1 MGRQSS
7 VTLRQPLRFA
17 VNICG
22 PDVTKL
28 LQINLFGACMVRA
41 APNAGAAGS
50 EAAGYE
56 IKGAKHRAMIALLAT
71 APFGRRTRSYLQNLL
86 WGTSCHDGG
95 RQSLRT
101 ALSMIKATMGADFDQ
116 LLKVNNTEIGLDL
129 SKVEFLGA
137 PEGGEFLEGIDIR
150 DDDFNDWL
158 QGVRQAP
165 EQFFALLS
173 GHVPVPVQPSI
184 LPSIAIL
191 PFRLVM
197 GEDVHSVLGDWLAE
211 EISRSLSRSHL
222 LSVISHLSAREI
234 GGQRIDL
241 TRVRKVLSVDY
252 CVTGSLRVSGNKV
265 VLDADCLDTASGR
278 ILWTR
283 QFPGELGEFL
293 RADGQAV
300 ADIVRTIGRTIS
312 ADVLAHAQGR
322 SLASLGD
329 HQLLIAG
336 IGMMHQLK
344 LSNFA
349 RSRDLIEEVI
359 RRAPREP
366 EAHAWLAEWYIMSIF
381 NGWSD
386 NSLRDTGV
394 ALDCTAR
401 ALDIDPD
408 NTFALT
414 IDGVVHNNLL
424 MRMDK
429 ASERFE
435 AALDLNPNE
444 SMAWLLSGVLEAYRD
459 QGADAVLRT
468 EKALGLSPV
477 DPFGYFFDS
486 LASTAYLAAG
496 DWEHAL
502 MLADRSMTKN
512 DRHLSTLRARIC
524 ALHFLG
530 RSEEARTTAADLL
543 RRQPDFTVSSY
554 RRNHPAA
561 HFKIGQ
567 NLTAAF
573 TAAGIP

>member
-1 MGRQSS
+1 M
-7 VTLRQPLRFA
+7 
-17 VNICG
+17 
-22 PDVTKL
+22 
-28 LQINLFGACMVRA
+28 QINLFGACIVRSV
-41 APNAGAAGS
+41 APD
-50 EAAGYE
+50 GYE
-56 IKGAKHRAMIALLAT
+56 IKGAKHRALFALLAT
-71 APFGRRTRSYLQNLL
+71 APNGRRTRSYLQNLL

-101 ALSMIKATMGADFDQ
+101 ALSTIKSTMGPAFDQ
-116 LLKVNNTEIGLDL
+116 LLTVNNTDISLDL
-129 SKVEFLGA
+129 AKVDFMGVQG
-137 PEGGEFLEGIDIR
+137 GGEFLEGIDIR

-158 QGVRQAP
+158 LGVRGSPERYLSLVSGTAP
-165 EQFFALLS
+165 LPAS
-173 GHVPVPVQPSI
+173 PSV
-184 LPSIAIL
+184 LPTIAIL
-191 PFRLVM
+191 PFRLIV
-197 GEDVHSVLGDWLAE
+197 GEEVHTVLGDWLAE
-211 EISRSLSRSHL
+211 EICRSLSRSHL

-234 GGQRIDL
+234 SGQRVDL
-241 TRVRKVLSVDY
+241 TKVRRLLSVDY

-265 VLDADCLDTASGR
+265 VLDADCLDAHSGR

-283 QFPGELGEFL
+283 QFPGDLGEFL
-293 RADGQAV
+293 IADSPAV
-300 ADIVRTIGRTIS
+300 TEIVRTIGRTIS

-322 SLASLGD
+322 SLSALAD

-359 RRAPREP
+359 RRAPRVP
-366 EAHAWLAEWYIMSIF
+366 EAHAWLAEWYVMSIF

-401 ALDIDPD
+401 ALDIDPN

-414 IDGVVHNNLL
+414 IDGVVNNNLL
-424 MRMDK
+424 LRLDK
-429 ASERFE
+429 ANERFD

-444 SMAWLLSGVLEAYRD
+444 SLAWLLSGVLHAYRD
-459 QGADAVLRT
+459 EGVSAVERT
-468 EKALGLSPV
+468 EKALRLSPV

-496 DWEHAL
+496 DWTHAL
-502 MLADRSMTKN
+502 ELADRSMSKN
-512 DRHLSTLRARIC
+512 DRHLSTLRARLC

-530 RSEEARTTAADLL
+530 RTDEARSVGEDLL

-554 RRNHPAA
+554 RRSHPAA
-561 HFKIGQ
+561 NYKIGH

-573 TAAGIP
+573 SAAGIP

>member
-1 MGRQSS
+1 M
-7 VTLRQPLRFA
+7 
-17 VNICG
+17 
-22 PDVTKL
+22 TKL
-28 LQINLFGACMVRA
+28 LQINLFGACIVRSSQ
-41 APNAGAAGS
+41 PG
-50 EAAGYE
+50 GYE
-56 IKGAKHRAMIALLAT
+56 IKGAKHRALIALLAT

-101 ALSMIKATMGADFDQ
+101 ALSMIKGFLGPDFDG
-116 LLKVNNTEIGLDL
+116 LLKVNNTEIALDL
-129 SKVEFLGA
+129 TKVDFIGA
-137 PEGGEFLEGIDIR
+137 AGGGEFLEGIDIR

-165 EQFFALLS
+165 EQFFALLT
-173 GHVPVPVQPSI
+173 GVPSASVEPRIMPSI
-184 LPSIAIL
+184 CIL
-191 PFRLVM
+191 PFRLVV
-197 GEDVHSVLGDWLAE
+197 GEEVHSVLGDWLAE
-211 EISRSLSRSHL
+211 EICRSLSRSHL

-241 TRVRKVLSVDY
+241 SRVKRVLNVDY

-265 VLDADCLDTASGR
+265 VLDADCLDVTSGR

-283 QFPGELGEFL
+283 QFTGDLGEFL
-293 RADGQAV
+293 MADSAPV
-300 ADIVRTIGRTIS
+300 SDIVRTIGRTIS
-312 ADVLAHAQGR
+312 ADALAHAQGR
-322 SLASLGD
+322 SLSALAD

-359 RRAPREP
+359 RRAPRVP
-366 EAHAWLAEWYIMSIF
+366 EAHAWLAEWYVLSVF

-401 ALDIDPD
+401 ALDIDPN

-414 IDGVVHNNLL
+414 IDGVVNNNLL
-424 MRMDK
+424 MRLDK
-429 ASERFE
+429 ASERFD

-444 SMAWLLSGVLEAYRD
+444 SMAWLLSGVLSAYRD
-459 QGADAVLRT
+459 DGKDAVRRT
-468 EKALGLSPV
+468 EMALRLSPV

-496 DWEHAL
+496 DWAHAL
-502 MLADRSMTKN
+502 ALADRSMSKN
-512 DRHLSTLRARIC
+512 DRHVSTLRARLC

-530 RSEEARTTAADLL
+530 RGDEAKAVASDLK
-543 RRQPDFTVSSY
+543 RRQPEFTVASY

-561 HFKIGQ
+561 DFRIGQ
-567 NLTAAF
+567 NMVAALS
-573 TAAGIP
+573 AAGIT

>member
-1 MGRQSS
+1 M
-7 VTLRQPLRFA
+7 
-17 VNICG
+17 
-22 PDVTKL
+22 TKL

-41 APNAGAAGS
+41 IPTGGP
-50 EAAGYE
+50 EGYE
-56 IKGAKHRAMIALLAT
+56 IKGAKHRAMLALLAT

-101 ALSMIKATMGADFDQ
+101 ALSMIKGTMGRDFDQ

-129 SKVEFLGA
+129 SRVDFLGA
-137 PEGGEFLEGIDIR
+137 PGGGEFLEGIDIR

-165 EQFFALLS
+165 EQFFSLLS
-173 GHVPVPVQPSI
+173 GHVPAPVKPSI
-184 LPSIAIL
+184 LPAIAIL
-191 PFRLVM
+191 PFRLVI

-211 EISRSLSRSHL
+211 EICRSLSRSHL

-241 TRVRKVLSVDY
+241 NRVRKVLNVEY

-265 VLDADCLDTASGR
+265 VLDADCLDATSGR

-283 QFPGELGEFL
+283 QFPGDLGEFL
-293 RADGQAV
+293 RADSPAV

-322 SLASLGD
+322 SLSALGD

-344 LSNFA
+344 LSSFA
-349 RSRDLIEEVI
+349 RSRDMIEEVI

-366 EAHAWLAEWYIMSIF
+366 EAHAWLAEWYILSIF

-414 IDGVVHNNLL
+414 IDGAVHNNLL

-435 AALDLNPNE
+435 TALDLNPNE
-444 SMAWLLSGVLEAYRD
+444 SMAWLLSGVLQAYRD
-459 QGADAVLRT
+459 QGADAVVRT
-468 EKALGLSPV
+468 EKALRLSPV

-486 LASTAYLAAG
+486 LASTAYLAVE
-496 DWEHAL
+496 DWAQAL
-502 MLADRSMTKN
+502 DFADRSMGKN
-512 DRHLSTLRARIC
+512 DRHLSTLRVRIC
-524 ALHFLG
+524 ALHKLG
-530 RSEEARTTAADLL
+530 RADEARATAADLI
-543 RRQPDFTVSSY
+543 RRQPAFTVAGY
-554 RRNHPAA
+554 RRSHPAA
-561 HFKIGQ
+561 EYRIGQ
-567 NLTAAF
+567 NMVAALS
-573 TAAGIP
+573 AAGIP